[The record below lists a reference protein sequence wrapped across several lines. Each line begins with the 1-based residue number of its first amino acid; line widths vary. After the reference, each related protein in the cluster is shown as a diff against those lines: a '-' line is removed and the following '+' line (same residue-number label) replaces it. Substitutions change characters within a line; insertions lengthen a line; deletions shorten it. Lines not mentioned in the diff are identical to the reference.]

1 MLKKT
6 DVKPAFYRLDTV
18 LRLIPIS
25 RSTWLQG
32 VKHNRFPQ
40 PVRLSSRTVAWCS
53 GDIDDFIKKVEG
65 KNNGQ

>member
-6 DVKPAFYRLDTV
+6 SVKPAFYRLDTV
-18 LRLIPIS
+18 LQLIPIS

-40 PVRLSSRTVAWCS
+40 PVRLSSRTVAWRS
-53 GDIDDFIKKVEG
+53 SDIDNFIKNIEG
-65 KNNGQ
+65 EINDK